1 MHDAAIAEWSA
12 RPWRA
17 APLVAFDL
25 EGTGAQDGADEAIL
39 ELAAIRLRGGLP
51 DLATA
56 YTTVV
61 NPGRTVPR
69 RAWIS
74 PGLTGD
80 VLASAPRLDAVEPG
94 LAARLDGCI
103 LVGHNI
109 GVDWRL
115 LHRRCPTVAPAA
127 LLDTLKLAGK
137 LAVPGSHS
145 LTALLDT
152 LDLTTEV
159 DAAGSRPHRA
169 LWDAA
174 GAAVL
179 LRGLISRSW
188 SGEPTLGEVLTVAH
202 RPHKPPDTLF

>member
-1 MHDAAIAEWSA
+1 MPDAAIAEWSA
-12 RPWRA
+12 RSWRS

-25 EGTGAQDGADEAIL
+25 EGTGAQDGDGEAIL
-39 ELAAIRLRGGLP
+39 ELAAIRLLDGAP
-51 DLATA
+51 DMATA
-56 YTTVV
+56 YATVI
-61 NPGRTVPR
+61 NPGRPVPR
-69 RAWIS
+69 RAWIAPS
-74 PGLTGD
+74 LTGD
-80 VLASAPRLDAVEPG
+80 VLAGAPRLDAVEPG
-94 LAARLDGCI
+94 LAARLDGCV

-115 LHRRCPTVAPAA
+115 LHRRCPAVAPAA
-127 LLDTLKLAGK
+127 LLDTLKLARA

-152 LDLTTEV
+152 LGLTAEV

-179 LRGLISRSW
+179 LRGLVSRSW
-188 SGEPTLGEVLTVAH
+188 GGDPTLAELLSAGQ
-202 RPHKPPDTLF
+202 RPSADTLF